1 MNTKAAA
8 PSAIAADLQNADRE
22 QRGLSPDTETMNNGR
37 FIRPSWDDYFI
48 EIAKVVSSRS
58 TCLRRR
64 YGSVIVKD
72 SVIVSTGYNG
82 APRGSINCMDIDKCK
97 RKELNVPAGERY
109 ELCEAVHAEQN
120 AIINAPPERMKDAT
134 IYIAGFE
141 KDNSFAEGK
150 PCLLC
155 RRMIQN
161 AQIKEVVYMK
171 KDGSI
176 VRAGDIRKLDDAMM
190 SFEAK

>member
-1 MNTKAAA
+1 MSRDN
-8 PSAIAADLQNADRE
+8 
-22 QRGLSPDTETMNNGR
+22 GNGR
-37 FIRPSWDDYFI
+37 FSRPDWDEYFI
-48 EIAKVVSSRS
+48 EIAKVVASRS

-64 YGSVIVKD
+64 YGAVIVKD
-72 SVIVSTGYNG
+72 NVIVSTGYNG
-82 APRGSINCMDIDKCK
+82 APRGSTNCIDKGNCK
-97 RKELNVPAGERY
+97 RQELNVPAGERY

-120 AIINAPPERMKDAT
+120 AVINGSPERMKEAT

-141 KDNSFAEGK
+141 EDETFADSK

-161 AQIKEVVYMK
+161 AMIKEVVYLK

-176 VRAGDIRKLDDAMM
+176 VKVGDVRELEGA
-190 SFEAK
+190 SAK

>member
-1 MNTKAAA
+1 MV
-8 PSAIAADLQNADRE
+8 DRP
-22 QRGLSPDTETMNNGR
+22 LSNKR
-37 FIRPSWDDYFI
+37 LFKRPSWDEYFL

-64 YGSVIVKD
+64 YGAVIVRD
-72 SVIVSTGYNG
+72 HVIVSTGYNG
-82 APRGSINCMDIDKCK
+82 APRGSINCVDIRTCK

-120 AIINAPPERMKDAT
+120 AIINGPPERMKDAT

-141 KDNSFAEGK
+141 EDNSFAEGK

-155 RRMIQN
+155 RRMIRN
-161 AQIKEVVYMK
+161 AMIGQIVYLR
-171 KDGSI
+171 KDGS
-176 VRAGDIRKLDDAMM
+176 VVKVDDVNAL
-190 SFEAK
+190 A